1 MAGPRRRPALLVLG
15 AALLLGLAGRV
26 ALGVLRMGPALPHG
40 DALTAV
46 GAKVV
51 ALGAPWLAAAWVVGA
66 LSGSRRAGPVAGAAA
81 LGLGTG
87 AWYAL
92 TVAAHGLAA
101 VRYALPV
108 GTGWALVALGA
119 GALFGA
125 AGAAWRY
132 GGPLGRATGAAAL
145 AGALAGEAYALSG
158 QWTGRAASLVLAL
171 ELAAAAALVVLAA
184 RRRRAALPL
193 VLALAAVTALGVA
206 VAEDAVR
213 DALRLAGWS
222 GP

>member
-1 MAGPRRRPALLVLG
+1 MAGRRRRSALLALG
-15 AALLLGLAGRV
+15 AALVLGLAGRV
-26 ALGVLRMGPALPHG
+26 ALEVLRVGPALPHG

-46 GAKVV
+46 GAKIV

-66 LSGSRRAGPVAGAAA
+66 LAGSRRAGPVAGAAA
-81 LGLGTG
+81 LALGTG
-87 AWYAL
+87 AWYGL
-92 TVAAHGLAA
+92 TVAAHGPAA
-101 VRYALPV
+101 VHYALPV

-119 GALFGA
+119 GAVFGA

-132 GGPLGRATGAAAL
+132 GGPLARATGAAAL
-145 AGALAGEAYALSG
+145 AGALAGEAYALSD

-171 ELAAAAALVVLAA
+171 ELAAAGALVLLAGH
-184 RRRRAALPL
+184 RRAALPL

-213 DALRLAGWS
+213 DALRLTGWAG
-222 GP
+222 P